1 MDFVELF
8 NQIATVV
15 KTGKSRKC
23 NIYAT
28 GELDRLSDL
37 ELDSLDYIMLFV
49 YLADIYNIPEQ
60 IAKQLEPKTVRDIKD
75 FVALHKT
82 RDPQTIEEAISYVG

>member
-8 NQIATVV
+8 NQIATIV

-28 GELDRLSDL
+28 GELD
-37 ELDSLDYIMLFV
+37 
-49 YLADIYNIPEQ
+49 DIYNIPEQ